1 MIPFLPTD
9 TGAAPQNGV
18 AITPD
23 AATTAED
30 TAFADVFSLLAATNP
45 AKTAVIKLPITAPED
60 QELLIQQDDLVTPAP
75 TDTDVP
81 VPDPTVEERDT
92 PIDPILVAYGPGP
105 AAPPNEPVDKGDS
118 FMMDRTPAPA
128 PTGLAPSTDVEQPI
142 ETKPLT
148 PDRTEPRQ
156 VTVSQTVL
164 EGLLPQENATKPAI
178 PAEKMTNGRLATP
191 AAQVPTPAVTPVAQ
205 PGPTADKKAQA
216 AALPIDQAPVLPLPI
231 QKDVEAPRRRI
242 EPPPAEI
249 RNATTTGPASNISY
263 WIGGNTTPAIA
274 APLFDLQSRGRA
286 EIPTETASLLPLTK
300 RGASILQTPTASPIT
315 AGAETARHVA
325 HQMAVAISAQPGQ
338 TTEIALSPKE
348 LGRVR
353 LSIVAVDGAIT
364 LAVLAERPET
374 ADLMRRHIDV
384 LAQEFKSLG
393 YDDIAFSFADDSQAE
408 PEDKS
413 EKPSAKS
420 ASLDGKTVED
430 PPSHPKHTMQSGLD
444 LRL

>member
-9 TGAAPQNGV
+9 TGTAPQNGV

-23 AATTAED
+23 AATTAEG
-30 TAFADVFSLLAATNP
+30 TAFADIFSLLAAATP
-45 AKTAVIKLPITAPED
+45 AKTTEIKLPITTSED
-60 QELLIQQDDLVTPAP
+60 QELLIQQDDPVTPAP

-81 VPDPTVEERDT
+81 APDPTVEERDT
-92 PIDPILVAYGPGP
+92 PIDPILVAAGSGSTTPPGKR
-105 AAPPNEPVDKGDS
+105 AETADFS
-118 FMMDRTPAPA
+118 IMARTPAPA
-128 PTGLAPSTDVEQPI
+128 PTGLAPSTDTEHPA
-142 ETKPLT
+142 ETKPST
-148 PDRTEPRQ
+148 PDRAEPRQ

-164 EGLLPQENATKPAI
+164 EGRLPQENTAKPAI
-178 PAEKMTNGRLATP
+178 PAEKMTNGRLAAL
-191 AAQVPTPAVTPVAQ
+191 AAPVPTPAVTPVAQ
-205 PGPTADKKAQA
+205 PGPMADKKVQA

-263 WIGGNTTPAIA
+263 WIGGNATPAIA

-286 EIPTETASLLPLTK
+286 EIPTETGSLLPLTE
-300 RGASILQTPTASPIT
+300 RGASIVQSPTASPIT

-420 ASLDGKTVED
+420 ASVDSNTVEE
-430 PPSHPKHTMQSGLD
+430 PPSHPKHTLQSGLD

>member
-9 TGAAPQNGV
+9 TGPAPQNGV
-18 AITPD
+18 AITLD
-23 AATTAED
+23 AATTAEG
-30 TAFADVFSLLAATNP
+30 TVFADVFSLLAAANP
-45 AKTAVIKLPITAPED
+45 AKTTEIKLPVTVPED
-60 QELLIQQDDLVTPAP
+60 QDLLIPQDDLITPAP
-75 TDTDVP
+75 TETDVP
-81 VPDPTVEERDT
+81 VLDPTVEERDI

-105 AAPPNEPVDKGDS
+105 AAPPNKPVDKGDS

-128 PTGLAPSTDVEQPI
+128 PTGLAPSTDVEQPVA
-142 ETKPLT
+142 TKPAT
-148 PDRTEPRQ
+148 PDRAEPRQ

-164 EGLLPQENATKPAI
+164 ESRLPQENTGKPAI
-178 PAEKMTNGRLATP
+178 PAEKILNSRLATL
-191 AAQVPTPAVTPVAQ
+191 AAQVPTPEVTPVAE
-205 PGPTADKKAQA
+205 PGPMADKKVQA
-216 AALPIDQAPVLPLPI
+216 AALPIDQTPVLPLPI
-231 QKDVEAPRRRI
+231 QKDVEVPRRRI
-242 EPPPAEI
+242 EPPPTEV
-249 RNATTTGPASNISY
+249 RNATTTGPASNISH

-286 EIPTETASLLPLTK
+286 EIPTETASLLPLTE
-300 RGASILQTPTASPIT
+300 RGASIVQPPTASPIT
-315 AGAETARHVA
+315 AGTETARHVA

-374 ADLMRRHIDV
+374 VDLMRRHIDV

-393 YDDIAFSFADDSQAE
+393 YDDIAFSFADDSQTE

-413 EKPSAKS
+413 EKPGANSATV
-420 ASLDGKTVED
+420 DGGTVED
-430 PPSHPKHTMQSGLD
+430 PPSHPKHTVQSGLD

>member
-9 TGAAPQNGV
+9 TGPAPQNGV

-23 AATTAED
+23 AATTAEG

-45 AKTAVIKLPITAPED
+45 AKTVENKLPTTAPED
-60 QELLIQQDDLVTPAP
+60 QELLIPQDDLVATAP

-81 VPDPTVEERDT
+81 APDPTVEERDI
-92 PIDPILVAYGPGP
+92 PIDPILVASGSGPTTPPSKP
-105 AAPPNEPVDKGDS
+105 ADKGDS
-118 FMMDRTPAPA
+118 FMKTRTPAPA
-128 PTGLAPSTDVEQPI
+128 LTGLAPSTDTEPPA
-142 ETKPLT
+142 ETKP
-148 PDRTEPRQ
+148 PKSDRAEPRQ

-164 EGLLPQENATKPAI
+164 GGRLPQENATKPAI
-178 PAEKMTNGRLATP
+178 PAEKIPNGRLATL
-191 AAQVPTPAVTPVAQ
+191 AAPVPTPEVTPVAQ
-205 PGPTADKKAQA
+205 PGPMADKKAQA
-216 AALPIDQAPVLPLPI
+216 AALPIDQTPVLPPPI
-231 QKDVEAPRRRI
+231 QKDVEVPRRRI
-242 EPPPAEI
+242 EPPPTEV
-249 RNATTTGPASNISY
+249 RNSTTTGPASNISH

-286 EIPTETASLLPLTK
+286 ELPTEAASLLPLTE
-300 RGASILQTPTASPIT
+300 RGASIVQTPTASLIA

-325 HQMAVAISAQPGQ
+325 HQMAVAISAKPGQ

-393 YDDIAFSFADDSQAE
+393 YEDIAFSFADDNQAE

-420 ASLDGKTVED
+420 ASVDGGTVED
-430 PPSHPKHTMQSGLD
+430 PPSHPKHTLQSGLD

>member
-9 TGAAPQNGV
+9 TGPAPQNGV

-23 AATTAED
+23 AATTAEG
-30 TAFADVFSLLAATNP
+30 TAFADIFSLLAATNP
-45 AKTAVIKLPITAPED
+45 AKTVDIKLPITAPED
-60 QELLIQQDDLVTPAP
+60 QELLIPLDDLVTPAP
-75 TDTDVP
+75 TDTDAP
-81 VPDPTVEERDT
+81 APDPTVEERDI
-92 PIDPILVAYGPGP
+92 PIDPILVASGSGSTTPPSKP
-105 AAPPNEPVDKGDS
+105 ADKGDII
-118 FMMDRTPAPA
+118 MMTRTPAPA
-128 PTGLAPSTDVEQPI
+128 PTGLAPSTDIEPPA
-142 ETKPLT
+142 ETKPPT
-148 PDRTEPRQ
+148 PDRAEPRQ

-164 EGLLPQENATKPAI
+164 EGRLPQENATKQVF
-178 PAEKMTNGRLATP
+178 PAEKIPNSRLATL
-191 AAQVPTPAVTPVAQ
+191 AAPVPTPAVTPVAQ

-216 AALPIDQAPVLPLPI
+216 AALPIDQAPVLRLPI
-231 QKDVEAPRRRI
+231 QKDVEVPRRRI

-274 APLFDLQSRGRA
+274 APLFDLQSRGQA

-315 AGAETARHVA
+315 AGADTARHVV
-325 HQMAVAISAQPGQ
+325 HQMAVAISAKPGQ

-353 LSIVAVDGAIT
+353 LSIMAVDGAIT

-393 YDDIAFSFADDSQAE
+393 YDDIAFSFADDNQAE

-420 ASLDGKTVED
+420 ASVDSNTVEE
-430 PPSHPKHTMQSGLD
+430 PPSHAKHKLQSGLD

>member
-9 TGAAPQNGV
+9 TGPAPQNGV

-23 AATTAED
+23 AATTAEG
-30 TAFADVFSLLAATNP
+30 TAFADVFSLLAATTP
-45 AKTAVIKLPITAPED
+45 AKTAEITLPTTASGD
-60 QELLIQQDDLVTPAP
+60 QELLIPQDDLITPAP

-92 PIDPILVAYGPGP
+92 PIDPILVASGSGP
-105 AAPPNEPVDKGDS
+105 AAPPNKPVDKGDII
-118 FMMDRTPAPA
+118 MMTRTPAPA
-128 PTGLAPSTDVEQPI
+128 PTGPAPSTDVEQPVA
-142 ETKPLT
+142 TKPAI
-148 PDRTEPRQ
+148 PDRAEPRQ

-164 EGLLPQENATKPAI
+164 EGRLPQENATKPAI

-191 AAQVPTPAVTPVAQ
+191 AAPVPTPEVTPVAQ
-205 PGPTADKKAQA
+205 PGPMTNKKVQA

-249 RNATTTGPASNISY
+249 RNTTTTGPASNISH
-263 WIGGNTTPAIA
+263 WIGSNTTPAIA

-286 EIPTETASLLPLTK
+286 EIPTETASLLPLTE

-315 AGAETARHVA
+315 AGADTARHVA
-325 HQMAVAISAQPGQ
+325 HQVAVAISAQPGQ

-393 YDDIAFSFADDSQAE
+393 YDDIAFSFADDSQTE

-413 EKPSAKS
+413 EKPGAKS
-420 ASLDGKTVED
+420 ATVDGGTVED
-430 PPSHPKHTMQSGLD
+430 PPSHPKHTVQSGLD